1 MTGGR
6 RRRREAVRGVVALER
21 SLWRLG
27 CWKRVRRVGAWCAL
41 TAIVVIAA
49 VLFSV
54 LVLQQGGVQ

>member
-1 MTGGR
+1 
-6 RRRREAVRGVVALER
+6 VALER